1 MNSITI
7 QNATEDG
14 TRITKMAK
22 KLNGIF
28 TIAEVLWSRSLT
40 DESSLN
46 IWKSPKPPPKKK
58 RKMKLVHFF
67 LTISPPP

>member
-14 TRITKMAK
+14 ITKMAK

-28 TIAEVLWSRSLT
+28 TIAEVLWSRSLF

-58 RKMKLVHFF
+58 KEKWN
-67 LTISPPP
+67 